1 MGGWVSGQRG
11 EKEEGRL
18 EHNELPAKVMVPMVL
33 TQCQRWVV
41 GTLTM
46 SAGSKM
52 PASASTAAATRQ
64 ALFWPFHG
72 STFLIL
78 TIIPG
83 DRF

>member
-1 MGGWVSGQRG
+1 MGGWVSGERG

-18 EHNELPAKVMVPMVL
+18 DHKELPAKVAGNNGADPVPAV
-33 TQCQRWVV
+33 VV
-41 GTLTM
+41 GTRTR
-46 SAGSKM
+46 SADGKCL
-52 PASASTAAATRQ
+52 PVYPQLPPRAQ

>member
-1 MGGWVSGQRG
+1 MGGWVSGERG
-11 EKEEGRL
+11 EEEEGRL
-18 EHNELPAKVMVPMVL
+18 DHKELPAKVTVTMVL

-41 GTLTM
+41 GTRTR
-46 SAGSKM
+46 SADGKM